1 MKKGKPKKKKSS
13 VKVEKS
19 DTKVEITAD
28 EMLGLESDDEFN
40 VRKLAKKRKRHDSD
54 DDSFRLSDDE
64 LQAPKPKKRKQQIAK
79 RKPRNSYQKA

>member
-1 MKKGKPKKKKSS
+1 
-13 VKVEKS
+13 
-19 DTKVEITAD
+19 
-28 EMLGLESDDEFN
+28 MLGLESNDEFN

-79 RKPRNSYQKA
+79 RKPPKQLPKSVSDRMLLKNLSL